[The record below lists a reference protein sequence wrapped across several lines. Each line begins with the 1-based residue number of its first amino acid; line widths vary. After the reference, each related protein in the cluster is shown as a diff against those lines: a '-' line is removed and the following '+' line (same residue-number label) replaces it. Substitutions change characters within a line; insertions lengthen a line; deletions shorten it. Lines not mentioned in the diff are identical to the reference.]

1 MGGGGWG
8 GPMSLSKG
16 GKTHAH
22 LLRRTCFSNHPG
34 DGVHTAKPPAANGL
48 IFVMALAPAL
58 REGGKHGA
66 AGTWRDASHHG
77 YVERHHQTQ
86 WQTVKLDLNLT
97 PSSLP
102 EGGKRLFL
110 IETKIK
116 RRPHWPELNSTPVIW
131 PCPKFTLAN

>member
-1 MGGGGWG
+1 MHTCCAVRASLTTLVMGCTL
-8 GPMSLSKG
+8 PSLP
-16 GKTHAH
+16 
-22 LLRRTCFSNHPG
+22 LLMGSF
-34 DGVHTAKPPAANGL
+34 L
-48 IFVMALAPAL
+48 LMALAPAL

-102 EGGKRLFL
+102 EGGKSMFF
-110 IETKIK
+110 
-116 RRPHWPELNSTPVIW
+116 N
-131 PCPKFTLAN
+131 